1 MNARLVSS
9 LILARPVLLFVPR
22 YAANVEV
29 RYLLW
34 TVQLP
39 RALLIFIVL
48 AVGILIGWLL
58 RAHFSGYRPEA

>member
-9 LILARPVLLFVPR
+9 LVLAGLVVLFLLQN
-22 YAANVEV
+22 AADVEV

-58 RAHFSGYRPEA
+58 RAHFSHDRPEA